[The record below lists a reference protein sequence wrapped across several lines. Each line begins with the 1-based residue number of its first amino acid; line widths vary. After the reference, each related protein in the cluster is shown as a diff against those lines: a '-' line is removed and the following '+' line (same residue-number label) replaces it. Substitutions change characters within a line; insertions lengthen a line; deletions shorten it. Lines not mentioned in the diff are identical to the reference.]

1 MTRGMIVRPVMAFAV
16 VIAAASCV
24 SPPAAPEAVPAA
36 PEAVPAVPEAVPAVP
51 EAVPAAPEA
60 AAPPAAPGALTA
72 QPGDRSIS
80 LAWDDP
86 GAADIVS
93 YEVRL
98 RAPRDADWRAWRV
111 AVDSTHATTS
121 HELPNLTPG
130 VLYQIQVRARNAA
143 GAGPPSAASATP
155 YPLLPAAPG
164 GLTAQ
169 PGDLSISLSWDDPGD
184 AGIASYEV
192 RLRAPRDADWR
203 AWKPVAGSTHAT
215 ASHMLP
221 GLTAGVL
228 YQIQVRARS
237 AAGAGPA
244 SETSAA
250 PHAPAPPEPP
260 DPPAPSETAAAPS
273 PALPAAPGALTA
285 LAGDLSIGLDWNDPG
300 DAGIASYEYRIR
312 PAQDADWPAWRPIAG
327 STHATTGYTLLRGLA
342 NGVRYQIQVRAR
354 NAAGPGPPSETSAT
368 LRPPPPAAPRGLTAL
383 PGDRSVSLDWNDPGD
398 AGIDSY
404 EYRIRPAQDADWP
417 AWRPIAGSTYAT
429 TGYTL
434 LRGLANGV
442 RYQIQV
448 RARNAAGPGPPS
460 ETSATLRPP
469 PPAAP
474 RGLTALPGDR
484 SVSLDWN
491 DPGDAGIDSY
501 EYRIRPAQDAD
512 WPAWRP
518 IAGSTYAT
526 TGYTLLRGLANGVLY
541 QIQLRARN
549 AAGPGPA
556 SEISATPRPPAPR
569 GAPPAAPTGLTARP
583 GDLSISL
590 GWDDPGDADIASYEF
605 RLRAPR
611 DADWRNW
618 RAIGGSTRTTTAH
631 TLPGLTN
638 GVLYQVQLRAR
649 NAAGPGAPSQTSVTP
664 NHPSTA
670 PAK

>member
-36 PEAVPAVPEAVPAVP
+36 PEAVPAVPEAVPAAPEAVPAVPEAVPAVP

-60 AAPPAAPGALTA
+60 AASPAAPGALTA

-244 SETSAA
+244 SETSAG

-285 LAGDLSIGLDWNDPG
+285 LAGDRSIGLDWNDPG
-300 DAGIASYEYRIR
+300 DAGIASYEYRVR

-417 AWRPIAGSTYAT
+417 AWRPIAGSTHAT

-434 LRGLANGV
+434 LRGL
-442 RYQIQV
+442 
-448 RARNAAGPGPPS
+448 S
-460 ETSATLRPP
+460 
-469 PPAAP
+469 
-474 RGLTALPGDR
+474 
-484 SVSLDWN
+484 
-491 DPGDAGIDSY
+491 
-501 EYRIRPAQDAD
+501 
-512 WPAWRP
+512 
-518 IAGSTYAT
+518 
-526 TGYTLLRGLANGVLY
+526 NGVLY
-541 QIQLRARN
+541 QIQVRARN

-556 SEISATPRPPAPR
+556 SEISATPRAPAPR

-590 GWDDPGDADIASYEF
+590 GWDDPGDADIDSYEF

-618 RAIGGSTRTTTAH
+618 RAIGGSTHATTAH